1 MGLLSK
7 MTEKATK
14 EWAQNLTPQ
23 QIEEYE
29 RQGMDM
35 SEYKIIAE
43 EHQAEQQ
50 RFADAI
56 DLSKLDK
63 YKNSRTPDFVDE
75 VAKFN
80 KISDKKK
87 QKLETAPLVYGKVVQ
102 AYWQLFQPITSK
114 KNDGGGIVFLFALD
128 DAHRYDEEWLT
139 KTAGRI
145 SEMKDLVKN
154 QPEDSFEKICRFFN
168 LDNNFIIG
176 SILKK
181 KKLKVIPEDCR
192 KFIGTLSN
200 DSSTFGLKLCES
212 LSDGADAWCATY
224 SLYDQ
229 HKLPFSH
236 IPHNRII
243 PFLLSDTP
251 AGYGGVNDVAQLIPP
266 AYYTK

>member
-14 EWAQNLTPQ
+14 EWAKNLTPE
-23 QIEEYE
+23 QIAEYE

-43 EHQAEQQ
+43 EHQAEQE

-63 YKNSRTPDFVDE
+63 FKNTRTPEFIDE

-80 KISDKKK
+80 KMSDKRKP
-87 QKLETAPLVYGKVVQ
+87 KLETAPLVYGKVVQ
-102 AYWQLFQPITSK
+102 AFWQLFKPLTGK

-145 SEMKDLVKN
+145 SELKDLVNN
-154 QPEDSFEKICRFFN
+154 QPEGILEKICGFLNF
-168 LDNNFIIG
+168 DNFIIRG
-176 SILKK
+176 IITK
-181 KKLKVIPEDCR
+181 KKLKVIPEDCK
-192 KFIGTLSN
+192 KFIGTLCD
-200 DSSTFGLKLCES
+200 DSSTFGFKLPES

-229 HKLPFSH
+229 NKLPFSH

-243 PFLLSDTP
+243 PFLLSEVPQSYRGVSDT
-251 AGYGGVNDVAQLIPP
+251 AQLIPP